1 MAQNIAVQGKSAPN
15 RDRWL
20 LIIAA
25 SVLCLGA
32 TVAGMFWRNSKSA
45 PAPQPVSV
53 PTVKTVT
60 ALGRLEPK
68 GEVIQ
73 LSAPASGQTSRIEQL
88 LVKESDG
95 VKIGQAIAI
104 LDNRDKLQAALEEA
118 QEQVSVAQAKLA
130 QIQAGAKQGEIAA
143 QQATILRLDAQS
155 QGDVSAQTA
164 TVDRLQ
170 AEVQNAATEYQ
181 RYENLYRDGAISA
194 SQRDNKQLTLK
205 TAQKN
210 LQESQAVLRR
220 TQTTSLP
227 QLGEA
232 KANLER
238 IAEVRPVDVKA
249 AQAEINRAKAVVKQ
263 AKANL
268 EQAFVKSPQNGT
280 VLKIN
285 SRAGEVIGNS
295 GIVEIGETNP
305 MYAVAEVYQSDISRV
320 KVGQS
325 VRVKS
330 DSLPGEL
337 QGKVEGIGAQVKRQA
352 IVNTD
357 PSTNIDARIIEVH
370 VRLDQA
376 SSQKASKF
384 TNLQVKVVIEP

>member
-1 MAQNIAVQGKSAPN
+1 MVQNTAIPEASTQN
-15 RDRWL
+15 RLSWRMVIV
-20 LIIAA
+20 IIA
-25 SVLCLGA
+25 LCLGG
-32 TVAGMFWRNSKSA
+32 TTAGIFWRQSVSS
-45 PAPQPVSV
+45 PAPQPVTV
-53 PTVKTVT
+53 PIKTVT

-73 LSAPASGQTSRIEQL
+73 LSAPASGQASRIEQL
-88 LVKESDG
+88 LVKEGDS
-95 VKIGQAIAI
+95 VKIGQTIAI
-104 LDNRDKLQAALEEA
+104 LDNRDRLQAAVEEA
-118 QEQVSVAQAKLA
+118 QEQVGVAQAKLA

-143 QQATILRLDAQS
+143 QQATIARLDAQR
-155 QGDVSAQTA
+155 QGDISAQIA
-164 TVDRLQ
+164 TVDRIQ

-181 RYENLYRDGAISA
+181 RYESLYRNGAISA

-205 TAQKN
+205 TAQQN
-210 LQESQAVLRR
+210 LQEAQAVMRR

-232 KANLER
+232 KANLDR

-249 AQAEINRAKAVVKQ
+249 AQAEINHAIASVKQ

-285 SRAGEVIGNS
+285 SRPGEVIGNS
-295 GIVEIGETNP
+295 GIVEMGETNP

-320 KVGQS
+320 KAGQK
-325 VRVKS
+325 VRVTS

-337 QGKVEGIGAQVKRQA
+337 QGTVERIDAQVKRQA
-352 IVNTD
+352 SINTD
-357 PSTNIDARIIEVH
+357 PSENIDARVVEVH
-370 VRLDQA
+370 IRLDQL

-384 TNLQVKVVIEP
+384 TNLQVTTVIEQ

>member
-1 MAQNIAVQGKSAPN
+1 MGQNIAVQAQSSPN
-15 RDRWL
+15 RQRWSL
-20 LIIAA
+20 FIAIG
-25 SVLCLGA
+25 VLCLGG
-32 TVAGMFWRNSKSA
+32 TTGFFWHRSRSS
-45 PAPQPVSV
+45 PPPQAVSV
-53 PTVKTVT
+53 PVIKTVT

-73 LSAPASGQTSRIEQL
+73 LSAPAAGQTSRIEQL
-88 LVKESDG
+88 LVKEGDR
-95 VKIGQAIAI
+95 VKTGQAIAI

-118 QEQVSVAQAKLA
+118 QEQVNVAQAKLA

-143 QQATILRLDAQS
+143 QQATIARLDAQR
-155 QGDVSAQTA
+155 QGDINAQTA
-164 TVDRLQ
+164 TVDRIQ

-210 LQESQAVLRR
+210 LEEAQAMLRR

-238 IAEVRPVDVKA
+238 IAEVRTVDVKA
-249 AQAEINRAKAVVKQ
+249 AQAEINRANAAVKQ

-268 EQAFVKSPQNGT
+268 EQTLVKSPQNGT

-285 SRAGEVIGNS
+285 SRAGEVVGNS
-295 GIVEIGETNP
+295 GIVEIGETSP
-305 MYAVAEVYQSDISRV
+305 MYAVAEVYQSDISLV

-325 VRVKS
+325 VRVTS
-330 DSLPGEL
+330 DALPSEL
-337 QGKVEGIGAQVKRQA
+337 QGKVESMGDQVKRQA

-376 SSQKASKF
+376 SSQKVSKF

>member
-1 MAQNIAVQGKSAPN
+1 MGQNLAVQAQSSPN
-15 RDRWL
+15 RQRFRL
-20 LIIAA
+20 FIAIG
-25 SVLCLGA
+25 VLSLGS
-32 TVAGMFWRNSKSA
+32 TTGFFWHRSRSS
-45 PAPQPVSV
+45 PPPQAVSV
-53 PTVKTVT
+53 PVIKTVT

-73 LSAPASGQTSRIEQL
+73 LSAPAAGQTSRIEQL
-88 LVKESDG
+88 LVKEGDR
-95 VKIGQAIAI
+95 VKTGQAIAI

-118 QEQVSVAQAKLA
+118 QEQVNVAQAKLA

-143 QQATILRLDAQS
+143 QQATIARLDAQR
-155 QGDVSAQTA
+155 QGDINAQTA
-164 TVDRLQ
+164 TVDRIQ

-210 LQESQAVLRR
+210 LEEAQAMLRR

-238 IAEVRPVDVKA
+238 IAEVRTVDVKA
-249 AQAEINRAKAVVKQ
+249 AQAEINRANAAVKQ

-268 EQAFVKSPQNGT
+268 EQTLVKSPQNGT

-285 SRAGEVIGNS
+285 SRAGEVVGNS
-295 GIVEIGETNP
+295 GIVEIGETSP
-305 MYAVAEVYQSDISRV
+305 MYAVAEVYQSDISLV

-325 VRVKS
+325 VRVTS
-330 DSLPGEL
+330 DALPSEL
-337 QGKVEGIGAQVKRQA
+337 QGKVESMGAQVKRQA

-376 SSQKASKF
+376 SSQKVSKF